1 MSERSEGTRQE
12 PRIVPERDTD
22 PIAEGRLDSRPRRA
36 SSGTRRRRTRVW
48 PLWCLTLLLIVAL
61 AGITSFYW
69 QERQA
74 WQTRFSNL
82 EARQNSLTDRL
93 DATGSSLDASGDS
106 LRSELDRLRSQLD
119 ASRAVIGN
127 LENKVSELED
137 GTGASSA
144 LEDLRDRQD
153 TQQTLIAAQQS
164 SLKALESTGEDARA
178 TLSSRLESLSS
189 RQEEQGSGLETLTQR
204 LDELADTRQARG
216 ETLDDLQENLDDLSA
231 RVASLSGDH
240 DEVANEVASIQDD
253 LRELRQGQLALNAN
267 VEALSAS
274 Q

>member
-1 MSERSEGTRQE
+1 M
-12 PRIVPERDTD
+12 PERDTD

-36 SSGTRRRRTRVW
+36 SNGTRRRRSRVW

-61 AGITSFYW
+61 AGVVSFYW
-69 QERQA
+69 HERQA
-74 WQTRFSNL
+74 WQVRLSNL
-82 EARQNSLTDRL
+82 EARQNTLTDRL

-106 LRSELDRLRSQLD
+106 LRDELDRLRSELD
-119 ASRAVIGN
+119 SSRAVIGN
-127 LENKVSELED
+127 LENKVSELEE
-137 GTGASSA
+137 GTGSGSA
-144 LEDLRDRQD
+144 LEDLRETQD
-153 TQQTLIAAQQS
+153 AQQTLIAAQQS

-189 RQEEQGSGLETLTQR
+189 RQEEQGGGLDSLSQR
-204 LDELADTRQARG
+204 LEELTDARQTRG
-216 ETLDDLQENLDDLSA
+216 KTLNDLQENLDDLSA
-231 RVASLSGDH
+231 RLASLSGDH
-240 DEVANEVASIQDD
+240 EDVTNEVASIQDD